1 MFQDITSDVDG
12 IKVKTDT
19 NLSVECKLVIGADGV
34 KSGVRDKIG
43 VEMKGDKSKL
53 VLIIPKHLL
62 SCCLLDL

>member
-43 VEMKGDKSKL
+43 V
-53 VLIIPKHLL
+53 
-62 SCCLLDL
+62 